1 MATLAERVIEYIDYS
16 SNIPPHERVIVDL
29 PNVLSANTPM
39 NGRLDN
45 SPEFILVTK
54 LESLVWHY
62 KNKPQNLMDVLNK
75 YTQNSYHIIIIDL
88 PKCSNSHGYQSCT
101 KYADPMETAY
111 SGGEKPCATAHLSGG
126 GYVTDFSTVGHDTC
140 SPDDMIQLLLNMS
153 ADGQYR
159 GVITRDQNILTTFND
174 PNVVDLQEFDKLAI
188 AGMIL
193 MSGYGQE
200 YNTFNI
206 VYEYGPNG
214 DKLEEY
220 EQPLFSAIKDTITRF
235 NPPRNVVYLEPFHAL
250 PYEVQKKLENDK
262 RAYTNRP
269 RFQSRRAN
277 TRNWESMRR

>member
-1 MATLAERVIEYIDYS
+1 
-16 SNIPPHERVIVDL
+16 
-29 PNVLSANTPM
+29 M

-45 SPEFILVTK
+45 APEFILVTK

-88 PKCSNSHGYQSCT
+88 PKCSNSYGYQSCT
-101 KYADPMETAY
+101 KYTDPTETAY

-126 GYVTDFSTVGHDTC
+126 EYITDVSTVGHDTC

-153 ADGQYR
+153 VGGQYR

-174 PNVVDLQEFDKLAI
+174 PNVVDLYEFDKLAI

-193 MSGYGQE
+193 MSGYGQG
-200 YNTFNI
+200 YNTFNM

-220 EQPLFSAIKDTITRF
+220 EQPLFSAIKDTILRF
-235 NPPRNVVYLEPFHAL
+235 NPPRNVIYLEPFNEL
-250 PYEVQKKLENDK
+250 PLHVQKKLENDK
-262 RAYTNRP
+262 HAYINRP
-269 RFQSRRAN
+269 RFQSRQTN
-277 TRNWESMRR
+277 TRKWDALRG